1 MEGSVSAV
9 PEPGGLLYRAVELWA
24 LLGGLV
30 LMVVVMLT
38 AWSATS
44 GVVFSRPLPGDV
56 ELTEMLTAVA
66 VFMFL
71 PYCQITG
78 ANVTADIF
86 TARASARTV
95 AVLGLASAVVA
106 VIFSTVLGWRMYEGL
121 LDYLEFV
128 ETTTILRVPIWYA
141 YVPALVSLALL
152 LLASLATARH
162 AMRTLRSAHGTRKR
176 IGQ

>member
-1 MEGSVSAV
+1 MEGGVSAV
-9 PEPGGLLYRAVELWA
+9 REPGGLLYRTVELWA

-86 TARASARTV
+86 TARASERAV
-95 AVLGLASAVVA
+95 AALTLLSAVVA
-106 VIFSTVLGWRMYEGL
+106 VIFSAVLAWRMYEGL
-121 LDYLEFV
+121 RDYLEFV

-141 YVPALVSLALL
+141 YIPALISLGLL
-152 LLASLATARH
+152 LLAAIATARD
-162 AMRTLRSAHGTRKR
+162 ALRGLASAEHSGGRR
-176 IGQ
+176 GQ